1 MRKVLTITKK
11 IVSYS
16 RKQKAVEESEKLNK
30 SDEFRA
36 KTGDIHTT
44 KEESLKQIDAWL
56 GLGTQPKTKLWMI
69 LFYTLLTLISLS
81 VVIVDKEFP
90 IKLVFALFALLFI
103 CLALL
108 DLTDYQHDTNVM
120 RYEKL
125 KEKTLDTKY
134 LVSEDII
141 NCPIEV
147 KKDLLDMIDSGFVY
161 LNVGLTQNPIRYFKE
176 NGDVERLPQ
185 VLSVEYDFFKSQ
197 LEPCKLYKIADIVT
211 NIAKKDN

>member
-1 MRKVLTITKK
+1 MTKQ

-44 KEESLKQIDAWL
+44 KEESLKQVDAWL
-56 GLGTQPKTKLWMI
+56 GLGTKPKTKLWMV
-69 LFYTLLTLISLS
+69 LFYVFLTSISLS
-81 VVIVDKEFP
+81 VVAIVDEEFP

-134 LVSEDII
+134 LISEDII

-176 NGDVERLPQ
+176 DGDVERLPQ

-197 LEPCKLYKIADIVT
+197 LEPCKLYKIADIIIDV
-211 NIAKKDN
+211 AKK